1 MENKITKRRV
11 KRKIPG
17 TLKTDR
23 DGDNP
28 NEKKGKLI
36 KQNIW
41 NIKTTNKQNNNYT
54 HSKAGTY

>member
-36 KQNIW
+36 TQNIW
-41 NIKTTNKQNNNYT
+41 NIKTKQ
-54 HSKAGTY
+54 